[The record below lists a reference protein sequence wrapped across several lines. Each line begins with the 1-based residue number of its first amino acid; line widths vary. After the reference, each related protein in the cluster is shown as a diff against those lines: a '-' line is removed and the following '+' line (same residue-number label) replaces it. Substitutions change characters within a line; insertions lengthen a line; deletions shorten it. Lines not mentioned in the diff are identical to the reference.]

1 MIRYNSIF
9 ILMRKCFLSLIMICF
24 FTIDVWAQIH
34 DGGNHGLMT
43 VTLKKNENMNA
54 VQGSPYLNEEF
65 QRGTAVVDEKEPLN
79 VFLRYDVSREIFE
92 IKTEISS
99 NEILMLPPNLKT
111 EYHVAGDKFIYD
123 NIRFEGK
130 NINGYFKEH
139 YSGKQFRLLE
149 KPTVTITEPVEAKT
163 GYEKDRPARIVIGEE
178 FFVIS
183 NDGQVKNVSLK
194 QRDVKKMFPS
204 NIAKK
209 YLKENKVRS
218 IEDLAAFVAYL
229 DKN

>member
-1 MIRYNSIF
+1 MK
-9 ILMRKCFLSLIMICF
+9 KCFFSLIMIF
-24 FTIDVWAQIH
+24 FVTVDVWAQIH

-99 NEILMLPPNLKT
+99 NEIFMLPPNQET
-111 EYHVAGDKFIYD
+111 EYRIAGDKFIYD
-123 NIRFEGK
+123 NIRSEDK

-139 YSGKQFRLLE
+139 YSGEQFRLLE
-149 KPTVTITEPVEAKT
+149 KPTVTINEPVEAKT
-163 GYEKDRPARIVIGEE
+163 GYEKDRPAKIVIGEE

-183 NDGQVKNVSLK
+183 NDGEVKNVGLK
-194 QRDVKKMFPS
+194 QRDLKKLFPS
-204 NIAKK
+204 NSAKK

-218 IEDLAAFVAYL
+218 SEDLAAFVAYL